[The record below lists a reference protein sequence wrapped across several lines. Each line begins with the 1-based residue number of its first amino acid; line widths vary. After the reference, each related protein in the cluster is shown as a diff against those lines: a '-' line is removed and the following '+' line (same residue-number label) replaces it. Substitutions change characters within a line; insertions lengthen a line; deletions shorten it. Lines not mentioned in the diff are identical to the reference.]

1 MLVKIELSNRLAQIV
16 SALLNLSNN
25 QVRNRLSFSR
35 LGLRDAILAALVY
48 RSSFQNEKKAE
59 QSEG

>member
-25 QVRNRLSFSR
+25 QGRNRLSFSR
-35 LGLRDAILAALVY
+35 LGLRDHFLMPERFSFAAPQWRKLA
-48 RSSFQNEKKAE
+48 R
-59 QSEG
+59 